1 MEKLLGANWRTTIS
15 GVGAGI
21 SSLLA
26 VLATLSLTPEAQSV
40 IAFLNDGQ
48 KKTVAI
54 GSAIAALVFRFWNS
68 LVQKDKG
75 VTGGTTQQ
83 TSTGAV
89 ASPAAQT
96 VSASVNDTKQAVPKR

>member
-1 MEKLLGANWRTTIS
+1 MEKLLGANWRTTVS
-15 GVGAGI
+15 GIGAGI

-68 LVQKDKG
+68 LVQKDKS

-83 TSTGAV
+83 TADGSIASTHGQEE
-89 ASPAAQT
+89 S
-96 VSASVNDTKQAVPKR
+96 SSVQETKQAVAKK